1 MVITHI
7 VKQKKK
13 HKDLTSYFVAVFCIY
28 RTVKVIGPLN
38 SRSETEPR

>member
-1 MVITHI
+1 MVIAHI
-7 VKQKKK
+7 EKQKKNT
-13 HKDLTSYFVAVFCIY
+13 KDLTSYFEAVFCIY